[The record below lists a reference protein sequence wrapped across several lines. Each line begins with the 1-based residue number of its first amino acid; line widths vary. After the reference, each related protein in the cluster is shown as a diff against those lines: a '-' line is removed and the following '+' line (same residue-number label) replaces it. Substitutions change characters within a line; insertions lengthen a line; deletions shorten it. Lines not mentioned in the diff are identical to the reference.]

1 MSDTRACPRQKSKS
15 DQDRKN
21 LIADLVRQVLKHQDK
36 ETLVKEFA
44 EQPQRGVHAPKARA
58 RKK

>member
-1 MSDTRACPRQKSKS
+1 MSDTKAEVQS

-21 LIADLVRQVLKHQDK
+21 LIADLVRQVLNHQDK
-36 ETLVKEFA
+36 DKLVKEFA
-44 EQPQRGVHAPKARA
+44 EQPQRVVHAPKARA